1 MWGWGSHSTAAS
13 QSPPPHSIPTMPSN
27 SSRGLYPH
35 SAEPMSVNLG
45 EEEEPKYNQKRVSGL
60 LSLRV
65 TDVGN
70 FSKHHTG
77 K

>member
-45 EEEEPKYNQKRVSGL
+45 EEEEEPKTIRKGALGCLV
-60 LSLRV
+60 
-65 TDVGN
+65 
-70 FSKHHTG
+70 
-77 K
+77 